1 MKKKAYLAL
10 LIVIVLS
17 VAFML
22 GPQPAVPVLDPTPLI
37 NEVAITDLDSVIW
50 LKESQV
56 ANLKPD
62 NESTIFWVND
72 SVMKTEYSVVYLHGL
87 SASRMEGNPVHYEF
101 AKRYGMNMYLPRLYG
116 HGIET
121 PDALGDL
128 TPENYL
134 QSAKEAIA
142 IGKTIG
148 EKVIII
154 CCSTGGTL
162 GFYLAAHDPEIE
174 AIIAYSPNIDIY
186 DPNSQVLTMPWGLQ
200 IVRLVMGG
208 KNRSYEAPDEF
219 KKYWQTSYRLE
230 GLQTTRVLIDETMT
244 SETFSRITQ
253 PVFVGC
259 YYKDEENQDFI
270 VSVQAMRN
278 MMGELGTSESDK
290 VYVEFPYVEAHV
302 ITNPLRSKDVESVME
317 ETFRFAESVL
327 GLSSTGQSA
336 SPDLQATNP

>member
-1 MKKKAYLAL
+1 MKKAAYTALAL
-10 LIVIVLS
+10 VITLS
-17 VAFML
+17 LVYML
-22 GPQPAVPVLDPTPLI
+22 GPQPAAPTLDPTPISYDVVLS
-37 NEVAITDLDSVIW
+37 DLDSIIS

-62 NESTIFWVND
+62 NEATIFWVND

-87 SASRMEGNPVHYEF
+87 SASRMEGDPVHYEF

-148 EKVIII
+148 EKVIIM

-162 GFYLAAHDPEIE
+162 AFYLAAHDPEIE

-186 DPNSQVLTMPWGLQ
+186 DSNSQVLTMPWGLQ

-230 GLQTTRVLIDETMT
+230 GLQTTRLLIDETMT
-244 SETFSRITQ
+244 SETFGKITQ

-270 VSVQAMRN
+270 VSVQAMRS
-278 MMGELGTSESDK
+278 MMDELGTSESEK
-290 VYVEFPYVEAHV
+290 VYVEFPDVEAHV

-317 ETFRFAESVL
+317 ETFRFAEEVV
-327 GLSSTGQSA
+327 GL
-336 SPDLQATNP
+336 NPMAEGNID